1 LLYVLGGD
9 KILLIGGKKIS
20 LILKEGENQKFEDK
34 DEK

>member
-1 LLYVLGGD
+1 LLCVLGGD

-20 LILKEGENQKFEDK
+20 LTIKKGENQKFEYI

>member
-1 LLYVLGGD
+1 LLCVLGGD

-20 LILKEGENQKFEDK
+20 FALKEGKDQEFEDK

>member
-1 LLYVLGGD
+1 LLCVPGGD

-20 LILKEGENQKFEDK
+20 FALKEGEDQKFEDK

>member
-1 LLYVLGGD
+1 LLCVLGGD

-20 LILKEGENQKFEDK
+20 FALKEGEDQKFEDT

>member
-1 LLYVLGGD
+1 LLCVPGGD

-20 LILKEGENQKFEDK
+20 LTIKKEENQKFKDK